1 MKERKGQIFMQRWCM
16 KRAESTQGGG
26 LQAAAPTGTIL
37 QQLFSGNLM
46 LLFHISFTMRYLNK
60 VNSFLYARGV

>member
-1 MKERKGQIFMQRWCM
+1 M

-26 LQAAAPTGTIL
+26 LRAAAPTGTIL